1 MNKNRVA
8 LLWAALIL
16 VVASASLV
24 GVLDEEFARF
34 CYLVIVLVAVIHI
47 GRAPCA
53 VDLRRKDS

>member
-8 LLWAALIL
+8 LLWATLIL
-16 VVASASLV
+16 AVAFAAGAGVVDEQLASVS
-24 GVLDEEFARF
+24 
-34 CYLVIVLVAVIHI
+34 YLLIVLVAVIHI